1 MHRPSP
7 ARPHS
12 PRFAPSH
19 RPGRR
24 LATVVALVAL
34 VAALLPSSTEAIT
47 AGQIDDYQSGTT
59 QSWVEGLSGALP
71 PVPPAV
77 VANAGPEGAGDFA
90 LRLTAIGVAVGPGGK
105 LVVNNNQPR
114 WAGSYSAAGVN
125 GIILDVRNPN
135 AFPVTIR
142 VGVDGPT
149 PPAATGG
156 RWITHGVVLPASSGW
171 QTLTFALRPQDLLPG
186 DAGATSAATT
196 LANVAVIRIMHAP
209 TATWQGAVVT
219 GQLELDD
226 VEALPEPSLALGMLA
241 GTFLL
246 RSLASC
252 RRR

>member
-1 MHRPSP
+1 MSRPSLDRPQSSRRALALLP
-7 ARPHS
+7 ALS
-12 PRFAPSH
+12 F
-19 RPGRR
+19 
-24 LATVVALVAL
+24 TAL
-34 VAALLPSSTEAIT
+34 VAALLPSSAEAIT
-47 AGQIDDYQSGTT
+47 AGQIDDYQNGTT
-59 QSWVEGLSGALP
+59 QSWVEGLNGALP

-77 VANAGPEGAGDFA
+77 VANAGPDGAGDFA

-105 LVVNNNQPR
+105 LVVNNNQSR
-114 WAGSYSAAGVN
+114 WTGSYTAAGVN

-156 RWITHGVVLPASSGW
+156 RWITHGVALPASSGW
-171 QTLTFALRPQDLLPG
+171 RTLTFALRAQDLLPG

-196 LANVAVIRIMHAP
+196 LANVAAIRIMHAP

-219 GQLELDD
+219 GQLELDS
-226 VEALPEPSLALGMLA
+226 VEALPEPSLALGLLA
-241 GTFLL
+241 GTLVL